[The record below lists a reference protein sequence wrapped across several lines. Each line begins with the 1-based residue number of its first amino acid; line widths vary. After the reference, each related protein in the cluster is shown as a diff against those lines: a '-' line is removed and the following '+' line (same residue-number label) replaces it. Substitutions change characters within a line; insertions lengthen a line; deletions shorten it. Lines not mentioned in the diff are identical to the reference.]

1 MNGGAAQ
8 VLQGLRSAP
17 GGRCSGQK
25 LSADL
30 GVTRTQIWKHVNTL
44 REHGYQ
50 IEGEPGDGYRLAASP
65 DRLYAEEVSAGLE
78 TNWLAREIEYLEE
91 TDSTN
96 RVASDRGREARAA
109 GYTVIAERQTAGRG
123 RLGRSFFSP
132 PYRNLYTSVLL
143 RPSLSTADAPTLIH
157 AAAVGCANAIAMT
170 LGDDRSVEIKWPN
183 DILLDGLKTC
193 GILMEMSSEATRLD
207 FAVLGVGVNLNV
219 DRADFPDEFRARATS
234 LRCHADREVDRKA
247 FTQQLYYELER
258 AFDAHAS
265 GGFEAVR
272 EAYEQRFRMFGR
284 KVRVEDLDG
293 STHEGRVE
301 GVATNGAL
309 ILEPE
314 GGPTEHVLAGDVTV
328 VKGERLN
335 D

>member
-1 MNGGAAQ
+1 MKGGAAQ
-8 VLQGLRSAP
+8 VLHGLRSAP
-17 GGRCSGQK
+17 DGRCSGQR

-50 IEGEPGDGYRLAASP
+50 IEGEPGDGYRLAKSP
-65 DRLYAEEVSAGLE
+65 DRLYPEEISDGLE
-78 TNWLAREIEYLEE
+78 TSWVAKEIEYLDE

-96 RVASDRGREARAA
+96 RVAFDRGREARDA

-132 PYRNLYTSVLL
+132 PYRNLYTSILL

-170 LGDDRSVEIKWPN
+170 LGDEQGVEIKWPN
-183 DILLDGLKTC
+183 DILLGGLKTC
-193 GILMEMSSEATRLD
+193 GILMEMSTEATRLD

-219 DRADFPDEFRARATS
+219 DRSEFPDEFRARATS
-234 LRCHADREVDRKA
+234 LRCHADTVVDRKA
-247 FTQQLYYELER
+247 FTQKLYRELESV
-258 AFDAHAS
+258 FDAHAS

-272 EAYEQRFRMFGR
+272 DAYERRFRMVGR
-284 KVRVEDLDG
+284 SVRVENLDG
-293 STHEGRVE
+293 SMHEGRVQ
-301 GVATNGAL
+301 GVAANGAL
-309 ILEPE
+309 ILKPAA
-314 GGPTEHVLAGDVTV
+314 GKIEHVLAGDVTL
-328 VKGERLN
+328 VKGERRHG
-335 D
+335 